1 MKTEK
6 EERKQHNTGGDIPG
20 AGAFWEDGTLTG
32 QEQLVSPARPRP
44 TAAISVRRR
53 RECHQCGGAEE
64 CGESPREINENT
76 PMVVS
81 GLSGNEERSSPCG
94 CNEMKYYTTNEQ
106 YSCDMDEEV
115 TRQKTRT
122 CVVLLRSSQRPGGGV
137 ATDVLVVN
145 QLPVRC
151 RAGSPVATGV

>member
-1 MKTEK
+1 MCP
-6 EERKQHNTGGDIPG
+6 RRGPAPPPPLPPAA
-20 AGAFWEDGTLTG
+20 AGNV
-32 QEQLVSPARPRP
+32 VSAAALRNAAR
-44 TAAISVRRR
+44 
-53 RECHQCGGAEE
+53 
-64 CGESPREINENT
+64 ESPREINENT
-76 PMVVS
+76 PMVAS

-106 YSCDMDEEV
+106 YSCDMDEGV

-145 QLPVRC
+145 QLPGRSPGWGSSGNRSLAC
-151 RAGSPVATGV
+151 RRQPQETEHNGLLSRDESESHRDL